1 MLISHI
7 CIDSYGSEWAGEFS
21 ALRDIYGITHQHTSP
36 SHLNGMAE
44 RLIKMIKHG
53 LTMIAAV
60 DGHEENWD
68 VQLWRV
74 LFGDRCGV

>member
-1 MLISHI
+1 
-7 CIDSYGSEWAGEFS
+7 
-21 ALRDIYGITHQHTSP
+21 
-36 SHLNGMAE
+36 MAE